1 MKPKLKTTEMSFV
14 LRPSPIHGI
23 GVFAVHTIKKNTKLR
38 LFARDDGIR
47 YLKSSSRLEAMLSYC
62 IPIEDGYYMCPAD
75 FGRMSVG
82 WHLNHSDTPN
92 AFHKNYIYYAG
103 RDIRAGEE
111 ITIDYET
118 L

>member
-14 LRPSPIHGI
+14 LRPSAVHGI
-23 GVFAVHTIKKNTKLR
+23 GVFAVHTIKKNTLLR
-38 LFARDDGIR
+38 LFARDDKVR
-47 YLKSSSRLEAMLSYC
+47 YLKSSTRLKAMLMYC
-62 IPIEDGYYMCPAD
+62 VPNGDGYYACPAD

-92 AFHKNYIYYAG
+92 AYHKNYTYYAG